1 MSLWRW
7 NSIYTKESLIGQTY
21 GRLYVNEFAGR
32 DKKGHRLWKCV
43 CICNGVN
50 EKIVTTNDLHSGKT
64 RSCGC
69 LQCENRRKTGLS
81 NKKQCEYDLSGEY
94 GIGYTSDR
102 HEFYFDLED
111 YERIKDY
118 CWSMSSN
125 GYIENASKERGT
137 GKSVRTS
144 MHRLIM
150 GCPDGKVVDHIG
162 GCGTKNDNRKSN
174 LRIATLSENSHNT
187 KLRERNTTGC
197 NGVNFCRQ
205 NGKYKAGIMINRKQI
220 HLGYFTNLH
229 DAVFARKKAEED
241 LCGVFS
247 PDKSKK
253 IYLEAG
259 DVI

>member
-1 MSLWRW
+1 V
-7 NSIYTKESLIGQTY
+7 I
-21 GRLYVNEFAGR
+21 EFAGR
-32 DKKGHRLWKCV
+32 NKKGRRLWKCV
-43 CICNGVN
+43 CSCNGVN
-50 EKIVTTNDLHSGKT
+50 EKIVCTNDLRSGKI

-69 LQCENRRKTGLS
+69 LQRESRREAGLS
-81 NKKQCEYDLSGEY
+81 NKKYSKYDLSGEY
-94 GIGYTSDR
+94 GMGYTSDG

-111 YERIKDY
+111 YEIIKDY
-118 CWSMSSN
+118 CWSTSIK
-125 GYIENASKERGT
+125 GYIENVSKERGT

-150 GCPDGKVVDHIG
+150 DCPDDKVVDHIG
-162 GCGTKNDNRKSN
+162 GRGTENDNRKSN

-187 KLRERNTTGC
+187 KVRERNTTGC

-253 IYLEAG
+253 IYLEGG